1 MSRAS
6 PLVPLSTPWPA
17 AATPP
22 HRRWRGLPPSLRH
35 PWAALHDRFALL
47 PLPWRRQ
54 VLALLPLPPRAAPPS
69 PPGSWLAELSGLP
82 PARPVLVLLGEAPLP
97 VSLPSP
103 TCPWAV
109 VRCGEAVVLPDGE
122 GEPAETLARV
132 AGSPH
137 PVGCVVALKQRHV
150 DAAVRLAGT
159 LGWPA
164 ALLEHPATPLG
175 EAAAETL
182 FPPLTVVVVVYRH
195 PELTRL
201 CLEALRRWTAWPH
214 LEVLVVDNAS
224 PDGAG
229 AAARE
234 AARGDGRVR
243 VIENQ
248 VNLGFAGAANRGV
261 AAGRGEVLA
270 LLNHDVVVS
279 PGWEVPL
286 VRHLLAHPEAGLV
299 GPSTNAAGNRAR
311 VRVFYRTLE
320 EFVGFAREQ
329 ASAPRRPLAMGELGF
344 FCVAVRRRVW
354 EELEGLDEGYGLGY
368 FEDADFC
375 RRARAAGWRLACLRE
390 SFVHHLQGAAFAT
403 LPPRDLDALWETNRR
418 RFLARRRRG
427 P

>member
-6 PLVPLSTPWPA
+6 PLVPLFTPWPA
-17 AATPP
+17 VATQP
-22 HRRWRGLPPSLRH
+22 RRRSWRGLPPSLRH
-35 PWAALHDRFALL
+35 PWAALRDRFALL
-47 PLPWRRQ
+47 PLPWRRR

-69 PPGSWLAELSGLP
+69 PPGSWLAELPGLP
-82 PARPVLVLLGEAPLP
+82 PARPVLALVGEAPLP
-97 VSLPSP
+97 PSLPP
-103 TCPWAV
+103 PGGGWAV
-109 VRCGEAVVLPDGE
+109 MGGGQLPRE
-122 GEPAETLARV
+122 GPRLRDALAGA

-137 PVGCVVALKQRHV
+137 PVGCVVALERGHAE
-150 DAAVRLAGT
+150 AAVRLGRT

-164 ALLEHPATPLG
+164 ALLEQPAAPLG
-175 EAAAETL
+175 EAAAAL
-182 FPPLTVVVVVYRH
+182 FSLLTVVVVVYRH
-195 PELTRL
+195 PGLTRL

-234 AARGDGRVR
+234 TAHGDGRVR
-243 VIENQ
+243 VIESET
-248 VNLGFAGAANRGV
+248 NLGFAGAANLGV

-286 VRHLLAHPEAGLV
+286 VQHLLAHPEAGLV

-311 VRVFYRTLE
+311 VRASYRTLE
-320 EFVGFAREQ
+320 EFVGFARGQ
-329 ASAPRRPLAMGELGF
+329 ANTPRRPLAMGELGF

-403 LPPRDLDALWETNRR
+403 LPPRDLDALWEANRR